1 MKTCGIRFKRH
12 IPILDSRIAQDMMR
26 KDSYWYNTFAGVRVA
41 EIQTKTNVEDWLHV
55 PSNENIADILT
66 KGAPP
71 SELGQDSV
79 WQNGTKWLV
88 QERSTWPVTDVRST
102 SSLDPEVEQFK
113 TAEKRLSSSA
123 FHAGVTVVDI
133 LEKPE
138 KVWTFSSATVE
149 TGKDTNGALRKD
161 QLKRFDLLEL
171 FGANDGRFAKLVAR
185 FSDLSKL
192 IRVMAY
198 IMRVAL
204 AKRRLGGTSAVG
216 RSKVDMEIT
225 AKEYDDAW
233 IVLIHLEQS
242 IRLQEKQVMKLVPK
256 RIKVKLSMYDWSVEL
271 VVIGGR
277 VSNFPV
283 SYDGNYEVPIVPY
296 GPLGRLIMLHYH
308 DKHHRDIDTV
318 VAVARADV
326 WVVKARKLG
335 AEWDNKCKICLIKRQ
350 KKAGQVMGDLP
361 SFRTEMKPAWTSVNM
376 DLFGPYLIRDDCVK
390 RGPRIYKKVWG
401 VLFTCTLTRGVHLDV
416 AMDYSTE
423 AVLHTIRRLMA
434 AKGDVKQIISDPGS
448 QLKGASKELI
458 SWRKDW
464 DHQMLVRF
472 GADKG
477 LEWLFIMPDSQ
488 HQNGAAEI
496 MVKMVK
502 GVKKAFLK
510 SMGEQV
516 LSLNEMFT
524 LMAEISNL
532 VNQRPIGIK
541 PNSNTHPE
549 FLSPNSLY
557 LGRCSDRISSG
568 PFQPGQ
574 LFIDDPRHVR
584 NRFQLVQAITNQFWK
599 NWIKLYFPSLLLR
612 HKWHTSRRNL
622 KVDDICLLQEES
634 AFRSEWRMAKVVEV
648 YPDKSGTVRNV
659 QVLVKPRQDGTS
671 KYKPSQGY
679 ELKRHVSK
687 LLLLVPA
694 EDQGNDE
701 QDKVD
706 EVEDVKVKKV
716 ILEDDV
722 EVKSAI
728 LDEDDVC
735 DALAPSVSSSFN
747 SPNDQKQDEDAAEHE
762 EEVDEE
768 PGGNVIARRRSPRF
782 GHTNA

>member
-1 MKTCGIRFKRH
+1 
-12 IPILDSRIAQDMMR
+12 
-26 KDSYWYNTFAGVRVA
+26 
-41 EIQTKTNVEDWLHV
+41 
-55 PSNENIADILT
+55 
-66 KGAPP
+66 
-71 SELGQDSV
+71 
-79 WQNGTKWLV
+79 
-88 QERSTWPVTDVRST
+88 
-102 SSLDPEVEQFK
+102 
-113 TAEKRLSSSA
+113 
-123 FHAGVTVVDI
+123 
-133 LEKPE
+133 
-138 KVWTFSSATVE
+138 
-149 TGKDTNGALRKD
+149 
-161 QLKRFDLLEL
+161 
-171 FGANDGRFAKLVAR
+171 
-185 FSDLSKL
+185 
-192 IRVMAY
+192 
-198 IMRVAL
+198 
-204 AKRRLGGTSAVG
+204 
-216 RSKVDMEIT
+216 
-225 AKEYDDAW
+225 
-233 IVLIHLEQS
+233 
-242 IRLQEKQVMKLVPK
+242 
-256 RIKVKLSMYDWSVEL
+256 
-271 VVIGGR
+271 
-277 VSNFPV
+277 
-283 SYDGNYEVPIVPY
+283 
-296 GPLGRLIMLHYH
+296 
-308 DKHHRDIDTV
+308 
-318 VAVARADV
+318 
-326 WVVKARKLG
+326 
-335 AEWDNKCKICLIKRQ
+335 
-350 KKAGQVMGDLP
+350 
-361 SFRTEMKPAWTSVNM
+361 
-376 DLFGPYLIRDDCVK
+376 
-390 RGPRIYKKVWG
+390 
-401 VLFTCTLTRGVHLDV
+401 
-416 AMDYSTE
+416 
-423 AVLHTIRRLMA
+423 
-434 AKGDVKQIISDPGS
+434 
-448 QLKGASKELI
+448 
-458 SWRKDW
+458 
-464 DHQMLVRF
+464 
-472 GADKG
+472 
-477 LEWLFIMPDSQ
+477 MPDSQ

-502 GVKKAFLK
+502 GVKKAFIK

-622 KVDDICLLQEES
+622 KVDDICLLQEEN

-659 QVLVKPRQDGTS
+659 QVLVKPSQDGTS

-728 LDEDDVC
+728 LDEEDVC

-747 SPNDQKQDEDAAEHE
+747 SPDDQKQDEDAAEHE

-768 PGGNVIARRRSPRF
+768 PGGNVLASRRSPRF